1 MGKIGQMGYNLSK
14 EMPERYANTPRRDD
28 WIRASHKSIVP
39 LAPVACY
46 RSFFVSAKNGKPCKK
61 CGGNEWYNDGH
72 CVTCTNERQRRYYR
86 DNPEPKKANA
96 KKWKQ
101 QNPDRKK
108 ELDSRWQKENKDRA
122 NESKQKWLRNN
133 PGRAKEAARGW
144 RKRNPDKKMAI
155 EENRRARKNNTG
167 GSYTGPE
174 WKALV
179 ESYGGR
185 CLCCGRTDVRLT
197 VDHIVPIS
205 KGGSSDIGNIQCLCV
220 QCNSSKGN
228 KTIDYRP
235 RTGLGRWIQKK
246 LFE

>member
-1 MGKIGQMGYNLSK
+1 MKQKPTDYRNRIKALEYVNAADLTPHPGNWRDCGLSQVDALGQMSYNTDKRNAEAIHEYPPAWRLV
-14 EMPERYANTPRRDD
+14 
-28 WIRASHKSIVP
+28 RASHMSIVP
-39 LAPVACY
+39 LAPVACH
-46 RSFFVSAKNGKPCKK
+46 RSFFVSAKNGKPCNK

-133 PGRAKEAARGW
+133 PERAKEAARGW

-155 EENRRARKNNTG
+155 EENRRARK
-167 GSYTGPE
+167 
-174 WKALV
+174 K
-179 ESYGGR
+179 
-185 CLCCGRTDVRLT
+185 
-197 VDHIVPIS
+197 
-205 KGGSSDIGNIQCLCV
+205 
-220 QCNSSKGN
+220 
-228 KTIDYRP
+228 
-235 RTGLGRWIQKK
+235 
-246 LFE
+246 